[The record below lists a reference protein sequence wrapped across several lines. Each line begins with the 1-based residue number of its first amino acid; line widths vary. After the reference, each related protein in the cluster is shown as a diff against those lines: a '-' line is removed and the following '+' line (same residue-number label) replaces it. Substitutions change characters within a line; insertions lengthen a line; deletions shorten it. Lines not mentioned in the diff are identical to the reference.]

1 MMPPEYFTA
10 YDPAT
15 RLILYSGTTENA
27 ALLPDPAFPDVRAD
41 PASYRVTV
49 DLSGIE
55 PKPEVPAALSAT
67 EIDTGNSIE
76 VTAEV
81 LVRISVDG
89 TVEADGV
96 LEAELVFETAGVYR
110 VHVETLDR
118 LFLPLASVVTVTDP

>member
-1 MMPPEYFTA
+1 MPEDFTA
-10 YDPAT
+10 YDPTT

-27 ALLPDPAFPDVRAD
+27 ALLPDPAFPGVRAD
-41 PASYRVTV
+41 PASYRVKA

-55 PKPEVPAALSAT
+55 AKPAIPAALSAT
-67 EIDTGNSIE
+67 EIDTGDSIE

-81 LVRISVDG
+81 LVQISVDG
-89 TVEADGV
+89 VVQAEDV
-96 LEAELVFETAGVYR
+96 YEAELVFATAGVYR